1 MSSQVLITTNIL
13 LDVVKNARR
22 YRLKHGLHQLVLL
35 AALGVLEFIGDLLLY
50 QVSDRRLILDVN

>member
-13 LDVVKNARR
+13 LDVVENARR

-35 AALGVLEFIGDLLLY
+35 ATLGVLEFIGDLLLY